1 MYYIN
6 AAPNENGSHGNPG
19 SNQTALTVRLPD
31 ELLSVYLDTM
41 GFANIIVEDGK
52 VTSVLVNQTA
62 LDAYKGAHPDTPSPS
77 PEPSAFDRLEAQAIY
92 TAMMT
97 DTLLED

>member
-6 AAPNENGSHGNPG
+6 EQSTENGNHGSPQ
-19 SNQTALTVRLPD
+19 SNQTLFTVQLPD

-52 VTSVLVNQTA
+52 VTQVSVNQAA
-62 LDAYKGAHPDTPSPS
+62 LDAYNAANHNAQEPDLEFTTDNL
-77 PEPSAFDRLEAQAIY
+77 FEAQLYY
-92 TAMMT
+92 TAIMT
-97 DTLLED
+97 NTLLEV

>member
-6 AAPNENGSHGNPG
+6 EQPTETGNHGNPQ
-19 SNQTALTVRLPD
+19 SNHTSLTVQLPD

-41 GFANIIVEDGK
+41 GFANIMVEDGK

-62 LDAYKGAHPDTPSPS
+62 IDAYKGAHPDTPSPS

-92 TAMMT
+92 TATMT